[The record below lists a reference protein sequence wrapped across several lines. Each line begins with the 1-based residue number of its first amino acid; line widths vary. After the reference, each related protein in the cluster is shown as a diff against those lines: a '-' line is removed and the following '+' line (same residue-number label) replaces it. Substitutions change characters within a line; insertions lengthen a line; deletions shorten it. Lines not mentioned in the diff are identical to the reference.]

1 MNASSILDS
10 TDISK
15 KSPGPS
21 TKRGA
26 ATYQRVIEAGMALIS
41 EKGFHAA
48 STNKIAQ
55 AAGVT
60 WGTLQHQFGDKAR
73 LLEAILEYSFKQQME
88 QITHAGSLQQSL
100 TQRVDDIIEA
110 IWLNQQTLANRV
122 MLEILFAVQS
132 DPELSRRFH
141 PTLEKLRDF
150 YNKQWGLMFSDV
162 SIDQQ
167 QMEAIKE
174 LTFASLHGLARDV
187 QVRSSDVSIQAAK
200 ALLKDTL
207 VRLLSSPEQYTD

>member
-1 MNASSILDS
+1 MNASSTANP
-10 TDISK
+10 TDTNK
-15 KSPGPS
+15 KSPGPL

-26 ATYQRVIEAGMALIS
+26 ATYQRVIEAGMELIA

-48 STNKIAQ
+48 STNKIAE

-73 LLEAILEYSFKQQME
+73 LLEAILEYSFNQQME

-100 TQRVDDIIEA
+100 AQRVDDIIEA
-110 IWLNQQTLANRV
+110 IWLNQQTLSSRV
-122 MLEILFAVQS
+122 MLEILLAVQG
-132 DPELSRRFH
+132 DAELSQRFH

-150 YNKQWGLMFSDV
+150 YNEQWGLMFGDV
-162 SIDQQ
+162 NIDQQ

-174 LTFASLHGLARDV
+174 LTFASLRGLAQDV
-187 QVRSSDVSIQAAK
+187 KVRSSDVSIQAAK

-207 VRLLSSPEQYTD
+207 VRLFSKPLTAIP